1 MNKRTQEDEMAAAVN
16 LIEIIEEAR
25 SHKIKGLTEDEHRA
39 GITCRA
45 AYLCLLAA
53 HKEFGTT
60 SIETYKSI
68 MHVLVGLL
76 CEVGM
81 HEYETN
87 QAMSIFNEG
96 HVAILTNRINLLE
109 TIRDLAHVG
118 TESFYPE
125 YEFKLD
131 SDKAIMKLV
140 EARLN
145 GKGIFIDAY
154 SVVHLL
160 NYIDSIEDK
169 LTKNAA

>member
-1 MNKRTQEDEMAAAVN
+1 
-16 LIEIIEEAR
+16 
-25 SHKIKGLTEDEHRA
+25 
-39 GITCRA
+39 
-45 AYLCLLAA
+45 
-53 HKEFGTT
+53 
-60 SIETYKSI
+60 
-68 MHVLVGLL
+68 
-76 CEVGM
+76 
-81 HEYETN
+81 
-87 QAMSIFNEG
+87 
-96 HVAILTNRINLLE
+96 VAILTNRINLLE

-145 GKGIFIDAY
+145 GKGIFVDAY